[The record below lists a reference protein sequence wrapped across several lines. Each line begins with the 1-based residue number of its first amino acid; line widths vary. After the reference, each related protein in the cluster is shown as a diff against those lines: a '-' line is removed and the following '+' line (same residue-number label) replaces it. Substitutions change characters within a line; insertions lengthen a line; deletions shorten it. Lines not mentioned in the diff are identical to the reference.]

1 MSKKKI
7 ERTELN
13 SYKIL
18 KEELEQTQRY
28 IYDEIRYRERDGKDT
43 SELREQLE
51 ELEDEIDYYT
61 DLISEL
67 ED

>member
-1 MSKKKI
+1 MRKI
-7 ERTELN
+7 ELN
-13 SYKIL
+13 SYKSL

-28 IYDEIRYRERDGKDT
+28 IYDEIRYRERDGEDT
-43 SELREQLE
+43 RELREQLE
-51 ELEDEIDYYT
+51 ELEDEMDYYT

>member
-1 MSKKKI
+1 MRK
-7 ERTELN
+7 TELN
-13 SYKIL
+13 SYKSL
-18 KEELEQTQRY
+18 KQELEQTQRY
-28 IYDEIRYRERDGKDT
+28 IYDEIRYKERDGEDT

>member
-1 MSKKKI
+1 MRKI
-7 ERTELN
+7 ELN
-13 SYKIL
+13 SYKSL

-28 IYDEIRYRERDGKDT
+28 IYDEIRYRERDGEDT

>member
-1 MSKKKI
+1 MRK
-7 ERTELN
+7 TELN
-13 SYKIL
+13 SYKSI
-18 KEELEQTQRY
+18 KEKLEQTQRY
-28 IYDEIRYRERDGKDT
+28 ICDEIRYRERDGEDT

-51 ELEDEIDYYT
+51 EIEDEIDYYT

>member
-1 MSKKKI
+1 MRK
-7 ERTELN
+7 TELN
-13 SYKIL
+13 SYKRL

-28 IYDEIRYRERDGKDT
+28 IFDEIRYRERDGEDT
-43 SELREQLE
+43 SEVREQLE
-51 ELEDEIDYYT
+51 EIEDEIDYYT

>member
-1 MSKKKI
+1 MRK
-7 ERTELN
+7 TELN
-13 SYKIL
+13 SYKSL

-28 IYDEIRYRERDGKDT
+28 IYDEIRYRERNGEDT
-43 SELREQLE
+43 SELREQIE
-51 ELEDEIDYYT
+51 EIEDEIDYYT

>member
-1 MSKKKI
+1 MRK
-7 ERTELN
+7 TELN
-13 SYKIL
+13 SYKRL

-28 IYDEIRYRERDGKDT
+28 IYDEIRYRERDGEDT

-51 ELEDEIDYYT
+51 EIEDEIDYYM

>member
-1 MSKKKI
+1 MRKI
-7 ERTELN
+7 ELN
-13 SYKIL
+13 SYKSL

-28 IYDEIRYRERDGKDT
+28 IYDEIRYRERDGEDT

-61 DLISEL
+61 NLISEL

>member
-1 MSKKKI
+1 MRK
-7 ERTELN
+7 TELN
-13 SYKIL
+13 SYKSL
-18 KEELEQTQRY
+18 KQELEQTQRY
-28 IYDEIRYRERDGKDT
+28 IYDEIRYRERDGEDT

>member
-1 MSKKKI
+1 MRK
-7 ERTELN
+7 TELN
-13 SYKIL
+13 RYKSL
-18 KEELEQTQRY
+18 KEKLEQSQRY
-28 IYDEIRYRERDGKDT
+28 IYDEIRYRERDGEDT

>member
-1 MSKKKI
+1 MRK
-7 ERTELN
+7 TELN
-13 SYKIL
+13 SYKSL

-28 IYDEIRYRERDGKDT
+28 IYDEIRYRERDGEDT

>member
-1 MSKKKI
+1 MRK
-7 ERTELN
+7 TELN
-13 SYKIL
+13 SYKSL
-18 KEELEQTQRY
+18 KEELEQSQRY
-28 IYDEIRYRERDGKDT
+28 IYDEIRYRERDGEDT

-51 ELEDEIDYYT
+51 EIEDEIDYYT

>member
-1 MSKKKI
+1 MRK
-7 ERTELN
+7 TELN
-13 SYKIL
+13 SYKRL

-28 IYDEIRYRERDGKDT
+28 INDEIRYRERDGEDT

-51 ELEDEIDYYT
+51 EIEDEIDYYT
-61 DLISEL
+61 DLIREL

>member
-1 MSKKKI
+1 MMRKI
-7 ERTELN
+7 ELN
-13 SYKIL
+13 SYKSL

-28 IYDEIRYRERDGKDT
+28 IYDEIRYRERDGEDT

>member
-1 MSKKKI
+1 MRK
-7 ERTELN
+7 TELN
-13 SYKIL
+13 RYKSL

-28 IYDEIRYRERDGKDT
+28 ICDEIRYRERDGEDT
-43 SELREQLE
+43 SELREKLE
-51 ELEDEIDYYT
+51 EIEDEIDYYT

>member
-1 MSKKKI
+1 MRK
-7 ERTELN
+7 TELN
-13 SYKIL
+13 SYKSL

-28 IYDEIRYRERDGKDT
+28 IYDEIRYRERDGEDT
-43 SELREQLE
+43 NELREQLE
-51 ELEDEIDYYT
+51 EIEDEIDYYT

>member
-1 MSKKKI
+1 MRK
-7 ERTELN
+7 TELN
-13 SYKIL
+13 SYKSL

-28 IYDEIRYRERDGKDT
+28 IYDEIRYRERDGEDT
-43 SELREQLE
+43 SELRQQIE

>member
-1 MSKKKI
+1 MRK
-7 ERTELN
+7 TELN
-13 SYKIL
+13 SYKSL
-18 KEELEQTQRY
+18 KEKLEQSQRY
-28 IYDEIRYRERDGKDT
+28 IYDEIRYRERDGEDT

-51 ELEDEIDYYT
+51 EIEDEIDYYT

>member
-1 MSKKKI
+1 MRK
-7 ERTELN
+7 TELN
-13 SYKIL
+13 SYKSL

-28 IYDEIRYRERDGKDT
+28 IYDEIRYRERDGEDT
-43 SELREQLE
+43 SERREQLE
-51 ELEDEIDYYT
+51 EIEDEIDYYT

>member
-1 MSKKKI
+1 MKK
-7 ERTELN
+7 TELN
-13 SYKIL
+13 SYKSL

-28 IYDEIRYRERDGKDT
+28 IYDEIRYRERDGEDT

>member
-1 MSKKKI
+1 MRKI
-7 ERTELN
+7 ELN
-13 SYKIL
+13 SYKNL
-18 KEELEQTQRY
+18 KEELEQSQRY
-28 IYDEIRYRERDGKDT
+28 IYDEIRYRERDGEDT

-51 ELEDEIDYYT
+51 EIEDEIDYYT

>member
-1 MSKKKI
+1 MRK
-7 ERTELN
+7 TELN
-13 SYKIL
+13 RYKSL

-28 IYDEIRYRERDGKDT
+28 IYDEIRYRERDGEDT

-51 ELEDEIDYYT
+51 EIEDEIDYYM
-61 DLISEL
+61 DLIREL

>member
-1 MSKKKI
+1 MMRK
-7 ERTELN
+7 TELN
-13 SYKIL
+13 SYKSL

-28 IYDEIRYRERDGKDT
+28 IYDEIRYREREGEDT

>member
-1 MSKKKI
+1 MRK
-7 ERTELN
+7 TELN
-13 SYKIL
+13 SYKSL

-28 IYDEIRYRERDGKDT
+28 IYDEIRYRERDGEDT
-43 SELREQLE
+43 SELREQ
-51 ELEDEIDYYT
+51 LEDEIDYYT

>member
-1 MSKKKI
+1 MRK
-7 ERTELN
+7 TELN
-13 SYKIL
+13 SYKSL

-28 IYDEIRYRERDGKDT
+28 IYDEIRYREREGEDT

>member
-1 MSKKKI
+1 MRK
-7 ERTELN
+7 TELN
-13 SYKIL
+13 SYKSL

-28 IYDEIRYRERDGKDT
+28 IYDEIRYRERDGEDT

-51 ELEDEIDYYT
+51 EIEDEIDYYT
-61 DLISEL
+61 DLIREL

>member
-1 MSKKKI
+1 MRK
-7 ERTELN
+7 TELN
-13 SYKIL
+13 SYKRL

-28 IYDEIRYRERDGKDT
+28 IFDEIRYRERDGEDT

-51 ELEDEIDYYT
+51 EIEDEIDYYT

>member
-1 MSKKKI
+1 MMRKI
-7 ERTELN
+7 ELN
-13 SYKIL
+13 SYKSL

-28 IYDEIRYRERDGKDT
+28 IYDEIRYRERDGEDT
-43 SELREQLE
+43 RELREQLE
-51 ELEDEIDYYT
+51 ELEDEMDYYT

>member
-1 MSKKKI
+1 MRK
-7 ERTELN
+7 TELN
-13 SYKIL
+13 SYKSI
-18 KEELEQTQRY
+18 KEKLEQTQRY
-28 IYDEIRYRERDGKDT
+28 IYDEIKYRERDGEDT

-51 ELEDEIDYYT
+51 EIEDEIDYYT

>member
-1 MSKKKI
+1 MMRK
-7 ERTELN
+7 TELN
-13 SYKIL
+13 SYKSL

-28 IYDEIRYRERDGKDT
+28 IYDEIRYRERDGEDT

>member
-1 MSKKKI
+1 MRK
-7 ERTELN
+7 TELN
-13 SYKIL
+13 RYKSL

-28 IYDEIRYRERDGKDT
+28 IYDEIRYRERDGEDT

-51 ELEDEIDYYT
+51 EIEDEIDYYR
-61 DLISEL
+61 DLIREL

>member
-1 MSKKKI
+1 MRK
-7 ERTELN
+7 TELN
-13 SYKIL
+13 SYKRL

-28 IYDEIRYRERDGKDT
+28 INDEIRYRERDGEDT
-43 SELREQLE
+43 SEIREQLE
-51 ELEDEIDYYT
+51 EIEDEIDYYT

>member
-1 MSKKKI
+1 MRK
-7 ERTELN
+7 TELN
-13 SYKIL
+13 SYKSL

-28 IYDEIRYRERDGKDT
+28 IYDEIRYRERDGEDT

-61 DLISEL
+61 DLIREL